1 MSFGKRFEWQFPSA
15 SGLGQ
20 ISWQMAFVR
29 HTLGPAIKRSSLE
42 RGRWLVLSDGM
53 ERIQEILGH
62 ILARHILRALKEDP
76 LRYTE
81 IQYRVTVS
89 ADRTVHPRTLTKTL
103 KWLEGQ
109 QYIEKHHDPEA
120 DRYRLT
126 ELGEGCIK
134 IIDDIRG
141 MDRDRSPEV

>member
-1 MSFGKRFEWQFPSA
+1 
-15 SGLGQ
+15 
-20 ISWQMAFVR
+20 MAFVR
-29 HTLGPAIKRSSLE
+29 HTLGPAIKRSSLK
-42 RGRWLVLSDGM
+42 RGRWLVLPDSM

-62 ILARHILRALKEDP
+62 KLARHILRALKEDP

-81 IQYRVTVS
+81 IQHRVTVS
-89 ADRTVHPRTLTKTL
+89 ADHTVHPRTLTETL

-126 ELGEGCIK
+126 EFGEGCIK

-141 MDRDRSPEV
+141 MDWDRSSDA